1 MIDLRSDTVTKP
13 TPEMRKVMAE
23 AEVGDDVWGDDPSV
37 KALEEKTAEIL
48 GMESAVFMPSGTM
61 TNQVAVRTHTQPG
74 DELLIEQYGHIY
86 GSEAGGAAAL
96 SGVSTRLIHGERGMF
111 LKDDLAKMIRTPDEH
126 QPLTTLVCVEN
137 TCNRG
142 GGTVWPL
149 QQLRSIVDYSHQQK
163 LNIHMDGA
171 RLWNAAV
178 ASKTSEAEILKGFD
192 SVSVCFSK
200 GLGAP
205 VGSALAGSK
214 EFIRESRRFRKL
226 FGGAMRQSGVL
237 AAAAHY
243 ALDHHRD
250 RLAED
255 HENAQTLAFG
265 LAEIRGIKLNPK
277 NVETNIIFFELE
289 NVNASY
295 LAEKL
300 EQQSILVEVVETD
313 LIRVVTNLMVDE
325 KQILIVLESILSEMS
340 QLN

>member
-1 MIDLRSDTVTKP
+1 
-13 TPEMRKVMAE
+13 
-23 AEVGDDVWGDDPSV
+23 
-37 KALEEKTAEIL
+37 
-48 GMESAVFMPSGTM
+48 
-61 TNQVAVRTHTQPG
+61 
-74 DELLIEQYGHIY
+74 
-86 GSEAGGAAAL
+86 
-96 SGVSTRLIHGERGMF
+96 
-111 LKDDLAKMIRTPDEH
+111 
-126 QPLTTLVCVEN
+126 
-137 TCNRG
+137 
-142 GGTVWPL
+142 
-149 QQLRSIVDYSHQQK
+149 
-163 LNIHMDGA
+163 MDGA

-178 ASKTSEAEILKGFD
+178 ASRTSEAEILKGFD

-214 EFIRESRRFRKL
+214 EFICESRRFRKL

-265 LAEIRGIKLNPK
+265 LVEIPGIKLNPK

-289 NVNASY
+289 NVNASS

-300 EQQSILVEVVETD
+300 EQHSILVEVVETE
-313 LIRVVTNLMVDE
+313 LIRMVTNLMVDE
-325 KQILIVLESILSEMS
+325 KQILIVLETIQSEMS

>member
-37 KALEEKTAEIL
+37 KAFEEKTAEIL
-48 GMESAVFMPSGTM
+48 GMEAAVFMPSGTM
-61 TNQVAVRTHTQPG
+61 NNQVAVRTHTQPG

-149 QQLRSIVDYSHQQK
+149 QQLRSVVDYSHQQK

-205 VGSALAGSK
+205 VGSA
-214 EFIRESRRFRKL
+214 
-226 FGGAMRQSGVL
+226 
-237 AAAAHY
+237 
-243 ALDHHRD
+243 
-250 RLAED
+250 
-255 HENAQTLAFG
+255 
-265 LAEIRGIKLNPK
+265 
-277 NVETNIIFFELE
+277 
-289 NVNASY
+289 
-295 LAEKL
+295 
-300 EQQSILVEVVETD
+300 
-313 LIRVVTNLMVDE
+313 
-325 KQILIVLESILSEMS
+325 
-340 QLN
+340 

>member
-13 TPEMRKVMAE
+13 TPEMRKVMAA

-37 KALEEKTAEIL
+37 KALEEKTAEIV

-74 DELLIEQYGHIY
+74 DELLIEEHGHIY
-86 GSEAGGAAAL
+86 SSEAGGAAAL
-96 SGVSTRLIHGERGMF
+96 SGVTSRLIKGSRGAF
-111 LKDDLAKMIRTPDEH
+111 LMEDLEKMIRPPDEH
-126 QPLTTLVCVEN
+126 HPLTTLVCVEN

-142 GGTVWPL
+142 GGTVWPMK
-149 QQLRSIVDYSHQQK
+149 QLRSVVEFSHQHELK
-163 LNIHMDGA
+163 IHMDGA
-171 RLWNAAV
+171 RLWNASV
-178 ASKTSEAEILKGFD
+178 ASKTSEAEILKDFD

-205 VGSALAGSK
+205 VGSILAGSK
-214 EFIRESRRFRKL
+214 DFIRESRRFRKL

-237 AAAAHY
+237 AAAAIY
-243 ALDHHRD
+243 ALDHHRE

-265 LAEIRGIKLNPK
+265 LAEIPGIKLNPK
-277 NVETNIIFFELE
+277 DVETNIIFFELE
-289 NVNASY
+289 NVNASS
-295 LAEKL
+295 LAQKL
-300 EQQSILVEVVETD
+300 DQHSILVEVVEKN

-325 KQILIVLESILSEMS
+325 KQIFTLLETIRSEMS
-340 QLN
+340 QLS

>member
-1 MIDLRSDTVTKP
+1 
-13 TPEMRKVMAE
+13 
-23 AEVGDDVWGDDPSV
+23 
-37 KALEEKTAEIL
+37 
-48 GMESAVFMPSGTM
+48 
-61 TNQVAVRTHTQPG
+61 
-74 DELLIEQYGHIY
+74 
-86 GSEAGGAAAL
+86 
-96 SGVSTRLIHGERGMF
+96 
-111 LKDDLAKMIRTPDEH
+111 
-126 QPLTTLVCVEN
+126 
-137 TCNRG
+137 
-142 GGTVWPL
+142 
-149 QQLRSIVDYSHQQK
+149 
-163 LNIHMDGA
+163 MDGA

-243 ALDHHRD
+243 ALDHHRN

-265 LAEIRGIKLNPK
+265 LAEISGIKLNPK

-289 NVNASY
+289 NVNAFS

-300 EQQSILVEVVETD
+300 EQHSILVEVVETD

-325 KQILIVLESILSEMS
+325 KQILIVLETIQSEMS